1 MTLDD
6 SSGVMTARV
15 NGRGCSL
22 RRGDDRPLRTGDVVE
37 REIEGIGVL
46 RNAVVTPLDTGRS

>member
-1 MTLDD
+1 
-6 SSGVMTARV
+6 MTARV